1 MPPRLLILTG
11 LPRSGTTLC
20 CHLLNQA
27 PDTVALFEPMDVL
40 ALPAQDRAAAVAAVG
55 EHAEQARRTLLET
68 GRATTF
74 HADGQVP
81 DNPAGDTVGR
91 QRTWRVS
98 RGEVGFD
105 KALGPDFTLAIKHN
119 AAFTALL
126 PELCALGPCL
136 GVVRNPLAVLA
147 SWNSLDLPVSRGHV
161 PAGERLDPA
170 LADALAA
177 EPVLF
182 ERQRLVLEWFVGRF
196 LDHLGP
202 DRLVRYETL
211 VQDPGAE
218 LFARAGLATAP
229 ATALGNRNTNAD
241 YPRGLIDGLA
251 GHLVN
256 RPGRWRELYDEQEVR
271 DLARRLQAD
280 RAP

>member
-1 MPPRLLILTG
+1 MPPHLLILTG

-27 PDTVALFEPMDVL
+27 ADTVALFEPMDVM
-40 ALPAQDRAAAVAAVG
+40 ALPAQDRGSAIAAVG
-55 EHAEQARRTLLET
+55 EYAEQARRTLLET

-81 DNPAGDTVGR
+81 DNPAGDTVGT

-105 KALGPDFTLAIKHN
+105 KSLGPDFTLAIKHN

-126 PELCALGPCL
+126 PGLATLGPCL

-147 SWNSLDLPVSRGHV
+147 SWNSLQLPVSRGHV

-170 LADALAA
+170 LADSLAA
-177 EPVLF
+177 EPALF

-202 DRLVRYETL
+202 QRLVRYEKL

-218 LFARAGLATAP
+218 LFARAGLPAAP
-229 ATALGNRNTNAD
+229 AMALGNRNTNAD

-251 GHLVN
+251 NHLLD
-256 RPGRWRELYDEQEVR
+256 RPGRWRELYGEQDVR
-271 DLARRLQAD
+271 DLARRLQPGATS
-280 RAP
+280 

>member
-40 ALPAQDRAAAVAAVG
+40 ALPTQDRAAAVAAVG
-55 EHAEQARRTLLET
+55 EHAEQARRSLLQT
-68 GRATTF
+68 GRATSF
-74 HADGQVP
+74 HADGKVP
-81 DNPAGDTVGR
+81 DNPAGDTVGT

-98 RGEVGFD
+98 RGEVAFD
-105 KALGPDFTLAIKHN
+105 KPLDPDFTLAIKHN

-126 PELCALGPCL
+126 PDLTTLGPCL

-202 DRLVRYETL
+202 ERLVRYEAL

-218 LFARAGLATAP
+218 LFARAGLPTAP
-229 ATALGNRNTNAD
+229 AMALGNRNTNAD

-251 GHLVN
+251 IHLLD
-256 RPGRWRELYDEQEVR
+256 RPGRWRELYGEDEVR
-271 DLARRLQAD
+271 HLARQLQPGAG
-280 RAP
+280 P